1 MSRFASICH
10 LGPDA
15 PAYPELARKR
25 ILITGASNGVGQ
37 AIAAAYAQQ
46 GCQLVLQF
54 DSSENDNFSNAEE
67 LRQTAAGLRVF
78 DCSLTDTAAAKRF
91 SETAVRAFNGIDV
104 VINNVSSVPFDCG
117 DAADIEGFDEIIAEN
132 LMTACLISEQI
143 ADAMRARGTTGT
155 IIYAAEVGSITDD
168 EAYARYAIAKVGL
181 EAITQGQAWEWAD
194 DGIGV
199 NALLA
204 GAGAQSGEVAS
215 AAVYQATEDAYWIS
229 GKILS
234 FGT

>member
-1 MSRFASICH
+1 MSRIATLRPF
-10 LGPDA
+10 GPDT

-25 ILITGASNGVGQ
+25 ILITGASSGVGR
-37 AIAAAYAQQ
+37 AIATAYAQQ
-46 GCQLVLQF
+46 GCQLILQF
-54 DSSENDNFSNAEE
+54 DSAANDDFSLADD
-67 LRQTAAGLRVF
+67 LRLSAAGLRVF
-78 DCSLTDTAAAKRF
+78 DCELTDNAAAERF
-91 SETAVRAFNGIDV
+91 SGTAIRAFDGIDV
-104 VINNVSSVPFDCG
+104 VINNVSAVPFDSG
-117 DAADIEGFDEIIAEN
+117 EAADVAAFDEVIAEN

-143 ADAMRARGTTGT
+143 ADAMRARGTAGT
-155 IIYAAEVGSITDD
+155 IVYAAEVGEITSD

-204 GAGAQSGEVAS
+204 GPGAEPGEVAS
-215 AAVYQATEDAYWIS
+215 AAVYQATEDAFWIS
-229 GKILS
+229 GKTLS